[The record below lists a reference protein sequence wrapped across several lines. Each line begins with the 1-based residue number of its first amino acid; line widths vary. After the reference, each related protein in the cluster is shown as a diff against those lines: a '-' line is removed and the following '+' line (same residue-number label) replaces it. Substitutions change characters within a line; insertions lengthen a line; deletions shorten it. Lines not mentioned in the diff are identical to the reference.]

1 MNQATAKIRR
11 LKPYN
16 WLQQDTRP
24 EPWEVPGSGKN
35 QIHKGVNDMWKCTN
49 CHHVEFSTD
58 QPQRCPVCG
67 AEAEKLVPHE
77 VPGIKGT
84 KTLKNLKAGSMAES
98 QAHLRNLAFAM
109 KAEQE
114 GYAQVARLFRAIA
127 DAEAVHAF
135 NHFRLLGAVSDTQ
148 ENLESAFEKENLA
161 STVYPQFV
169 REANE
174 EGNTSVATVLSYS
187 RDVEKGHA
195 KLYRKAL
202 AHMMAEERV
211 EYYVCQVCGYVS
223 DAVLPDECPICGAP
237 KEKFRKVV

>member
-1 MNQATAKIRR
+1 
-11 LKPYN
+11 
-16 WLQQDTRP
+16 
-24 EPWEVPGSGKN
+24 
-35 QIHKGVNDMWKCTN
+35 MWKCTN

-84 KTLKNLKAGSMAES
+84 KTLKNLKAGSVAES

-187 RDVEKGHA
+187 RDVERGHA
-195 KLYRKAL
+195 KLYKKAL